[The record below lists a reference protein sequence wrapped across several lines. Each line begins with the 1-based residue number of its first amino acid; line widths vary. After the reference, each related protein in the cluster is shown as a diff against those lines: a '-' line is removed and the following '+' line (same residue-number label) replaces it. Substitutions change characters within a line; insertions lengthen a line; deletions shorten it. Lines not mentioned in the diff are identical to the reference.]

1 MNQMNYEE
9 PEKPEHK
16 DRQMIVQQLNMIKA
30 AIYGLM
36 EHIEATPECPHI
48 TEAWVQSKMTLASD
62 YVDSVHDYVINAH
75 SSEDPLK
82 KEGSK
87 VYSEEKDDAYEED
100 HEGEG
105 PMGFLVAIEKEISK
119 R

>member
-1 MNQMNYEE
+1 
-9 PEKPEHK
+9 
-16 DRQMIVQQLNMIKA
+16 MIVQQLNMIKA

-36 EHIEATPECPHI
+36 EHIETTPECPHI

-75 SSEDPLK
+75 RSEDPLK
-82 KEGSK
+82 KEGAK
-87 VYSEEKDDAYEED
+87 VYSEGKEDDDHDAYEEG
-100 HEGEG
+100 HGGKE